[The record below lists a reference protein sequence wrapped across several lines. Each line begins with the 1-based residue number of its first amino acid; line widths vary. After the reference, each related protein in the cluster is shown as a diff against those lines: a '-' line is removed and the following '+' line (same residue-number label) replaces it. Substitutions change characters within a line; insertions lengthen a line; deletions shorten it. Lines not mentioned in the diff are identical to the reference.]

1 MKKEK
6 NVLPRFVEIQKSD
19 FQRLEMRYPFDDRNF
34 SETEK
39 SFVFDREKTLKCFL
53 YGDSGRVAHVRTGY
67 DRYSIET
74 LKTVPVSAFQREC
87 PKILPGQGEKFL
99 GLKEKT
105 AVRLAWEVSGATN
118 FRWTENGADCD
129 WCSDF
134 FLSYGVVF
142 PFARQPR
149 GLSYLEKT
157 HSLVNEKKEIVGW
170 YIFADSEA
178 DAAKIIKDE
187 EVR

>member
-6 NVLPRFVEIQKSD
+6 NVLPKFIEVQKAD

-67 DRYSIET
+67 GRYSFEE
-74 LKTVPVSAFQREC
+74 LKPVPVSAFQREC
-87 PKILPGQGEKFL
+87 PKILPGQEEKFL

-105 AVRLAWEVSGATN
+105 AVRLAWEISGATN
-118 FRWTENGADCD
+118 FHWTENGTDCD
-129 WCSDF
+129 WETEF

-142 PFARQPR
+142 PFVRQPR
-149 GLSYLEKT
+149 GLSYLGKT
-157 HSLVNEKKEIVGW
+157 ASLVNEKKELVGW
-170 YIFADSEA
+170 YIFAESED
-178 DAAKIIKDE
+178 DAEKIVKDE
-187 EVR
+187 DVR